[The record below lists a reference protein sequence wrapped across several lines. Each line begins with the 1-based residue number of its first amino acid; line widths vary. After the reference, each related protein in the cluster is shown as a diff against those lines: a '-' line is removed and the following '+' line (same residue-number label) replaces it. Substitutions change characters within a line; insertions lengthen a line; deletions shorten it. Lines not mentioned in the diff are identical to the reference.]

1 MTVSISMYLL
11 GLAIGIGLGLYAVK
25 DERRKLKEDVID
37 VYCCR
42 CGKFM
47 FSKDGKG
54 QRGKS
59 HGYCDECMEKE
70 LKRVMA
76 ERLN

>member
-1 MTVSISMYLL
+1 MMISVSMYLL

-25 DERRKLKEDVID
+25 DELRRIKKDVID

-54 QRGKS
+54 VEGES
-59 HGYCDECMEKE
+59 HGFCDECIEKE

-76 ERLN
+76 ERVN